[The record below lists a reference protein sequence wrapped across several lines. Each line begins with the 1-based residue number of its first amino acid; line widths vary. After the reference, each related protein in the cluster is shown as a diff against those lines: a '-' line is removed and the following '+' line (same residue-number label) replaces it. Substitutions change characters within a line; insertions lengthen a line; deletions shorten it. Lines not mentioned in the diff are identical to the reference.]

1 MPAVDRHRL
10 VVLTPAVIQLASLA
24 VVSIVA
30 GLVFD
35 TTVGLVVA
43 VVGLAAMLV
52 VHLVY
57 ASLLA
62 AWLERP
68 SLDEIPNGW
77 GVWTDVFARLYR
89 TRRATEQNEQRLL
102 ENEERFRRTISA
114 LPEGIVL
121 IDATLQIDWCNPVAE
136 QHLGVSLRAD
146 HGLRLTNLVRD
157 PEFVGYMTSAR
168 FDAPLVFQPVA
179 RPGLALEVRIVE
191 FDQARSIVITRD
203 ITQRERVDAV
213 RRDFIAN
220 VSHELRTPLTV
231 VNGFLETLIDAQPD
245 NGPTRQHHLHLMQ
258 EQAQRMHRL
267 VEDLLTLSR
276 LESRE
281 TVVPDEVV
289 DVRQLVRE
297 VADEARALSL
307 GRHQIDVELEP
318 GFVLGS
324 REELRSAYGNIVS
337 NAVRY
342 TPDGGAIKLAWREDA
357 SGGRFEVS
365 DTGIGIAPEH
375 IARLTERFYRVDKSR
390 SRETG
395 GTGLGLAI
403 VKHVLLRHGGHLEVQ
418 SELGRGSTFAAV
430 LPVARLLSASSE
442 TADGCVGFKP
452 TRGAKICGPRG
463 VAQPGSA
470 SALGAEGRRFESSHP
485 DHCSTQTC
493 NLPVAQLDRA
503 PAF

>member
-1 MPAVDRHRL
+1 MLDRSRNL
-10 VVLTPAVIQLASLA
+10 LA
-24 VVSIVA
+24 VLAPALLRLA
-30 GLVFD
+30 GLAVFA
-35 TTVGLVVA
+35 TVVGVATNVQAGLWVA
-43 VVGLAAMLV
+43 VLGLAILLLI
-52 VHLVY
+52 HLRY
-57 ASLLA
+57 AILLA
-62 AWLERP
+62 AWLEQPRLEDVP
-68 SLDEIPNGW
+68 DGW
-77 GVWTDVFARLYR
+77 GVWADVFARLYR
-89 TRRATEQNEQRLL
+89 THRATAQNEHRLL

-146 HGLRLTNLVRD
+146 QGLRITNLVRD
-157 PEFVGYMTSAR
+157 PEFVGYITSAH
-168 FDAPLVFQPVA
+168 FDSPLIFQPIA
-179 RPGLALEVRIVE
+179 RPGLALEVRVVE
-191 FDQARSIVITRD
+191 FEPARSILITRD

-231 VNGFLETLIDAQPD
+231 VNGFLETLIDAQSE
-245 NGPTRQHHLHLMQ
+245 NGTTRQHHLQLMH

-281 TVVPDEVV
+281 TPVTDEVV

-307 GRHQIDVELEP
+307 GRHQIDVDLTP
-318 GFVLGS
+318 GFVRGS
-324 REELRSAYGNIVS
+324 REELRSAFGNIVS

-342 TPDGGAIKLAWREDA
+342 TPDGGIISLAWREDA

-365 DTGIGIAPEH
+365 DTGLGVASDH
-375 IARLTERFYRVDKSR
+375 IPRLTERFYRVDKSR

-403 VKHVLLRHGGHLEVQ
+403 VKHVLLRHGGHLDVQ
-418 SELGRGSTFAAV
+418 SEIGRGSTFSAV
-430 LPVARLLSASSE
+430 LPAERLLTSNDVAVA
-442 TADGCVGFKP
+442 TA
-452 TRGAKICGPRG
+452 
-463 VAQPGSA
+463 
-470 SALGAEGRRFESSHP
+470 
-485 DHCSTQTC
+485 
-493 NLPVAQLDRA
+493 
-503 PAF
+503 

>member
-1 MPAVDRHRL
+1 MLDRSRSGLILLAPALLRL
-10 VVLTPAVIQLASLA
+10 
-24 VVSIVA
+24 A
-30 GLVFD
+30 GLAAFA
-35 TTVGLVVA
+35 TI
-43 VVGLAAMLV
+43 VGLAFGMQAGLWIAV
-52 VHLVY
+52 IGLAALLLIHVRY
-57 ASLLA
+57 AALLA
-62 AWLERP
+62 AWLDQPRLEDVP
-68 SLDEIPNGW
+68 DGW
-77 GVWTDVFARLYR
+77 GIWTDVFARLYR
-89 TRRATEQNEQRLL
+89 TRRSTEQNEQRLL

-136 QHLGVSLRAD
+136 QHLGISLRAD
-146 HGLRLTNLVRD
+146 HGLRVTNLVRD

-168 FDAPLVFQPVA
+168 FDQALVFQPMS
-179 RPGLALEVRIVE
+179 RPGLALEVRVVE
-191 FDQARSIVITRD
+191 FELARSILITRD

-231 VNGFLETLIDAQPD
+231 VNGFLETLIDAQTE
-245 NGPTRQHHLHLMQ
+245 NGSTRQHHLQLMH

-281 TVVPDEVV
+281 TNVSDELV

-307 GRHQIDVELEP
+307 GRHQIDVELTP
-318 GFVLGS
+318 GFVRGS
-324 REELRSAYGNIVS
+324 HEELRSAFGNIVS

-342 TPDGGAIKLAWREDA
+342 TPDGGIISLAWREDA

-365 DTGIGIAPEH
+365 DTGLGVAPDH
-375 IARLTERFYRVDKSR
+375 IPRLTERFYRVDKSR

-403 VKHVLLRHGGHLEVQ
+403 VKHVLLRHGGHLDVQ
-418 SELGRGSTFAAV
+418 SEVGRGSTFSAV
-430 LPVARLLSASSE
+430 LPIERV
-442 TADGCVGFKP
+442 
-452 TRGAKICGPRG
+452 
-463 VAQPGSA
+463 VAQSDEIA
-470 SALGAEGRRFESSHP
+470 AA
-485 DHCSTQTC
+485 
-493 NLPVAQLDRA
+493 A
-503 PAF
+503 

>member
-1 MPAVDRHRL
+1 MGSHRFVALAPAAARL
-10 VVLTPAVIQLASLA
+10 ALLALAS
-24 VVSIVA
+24 IVT
-30 GLVFD
+30 GLLGG
-35 TTVGLVVA
+35 TVLGLSVA
-43 VVGLAAMLV
+43 VVGLVGLLV

-62 AWLERP
+62 AWLENP
-68 SLDEIPNGW
+68 NLDRIPEGW
-77 GVWTDVFARLYR
+77 GIWADVFARLYR
-89 TRRATEQNEQRLL
+89 SRRLTEKNERRLQ

-136 QHLGVSLRAD
+136 QHLGISLRAD
-146 HGLRLTNLVRD
+146 QGLRVTNLVRD

-168 FDAPLVFQPVA
+168 FDQALIFQPMA
-179 RPGLALEVRIVE
+179 RPGLALEARVVE
-191 FDQARSIVITRD
+191 FEPARSILITRD

-231 VNGFLETLIDAQPD
+231 VNGFLETLLDAQAE
-245 NGPTRQHHLHLMQ
+245 NGTTRQHHLQLMH

-281 TVVPDEVV
+281 TPVADEVV
-289 DVRQLVRE
+289 DIRQLVRE

-307 GRHQIDVELEP
+307 GRHQIDVDLTP
-318 GFVLGS
+318 GFVRGN
-324 REELRSAYGNIVS
+324 REELRSAFGNMVS

-342 TPDGGAIKLAWREDA
+342 TPDGGVISLSWREEA
-357 SGGRFEVS
+357 TGGRFEVR
-365 DTGIGIAPEH
+365 DTGLGVAPEH
-375 IARLTERFYRVDKSR
+375 LPRLTERFYRVDKSR

-403 VKHVLLRHGGHLEVQ
+403 VKHVLLRHGGYLDVQ
-418 SELGRGSTFAAV
+418 SEIGRGSTFSAV
-430 LPVARLLSASSE
+430 LPVERLL
-442 TADGCVGFKP
+442 TANDMD
-452 TRGAKICGPRG
+452 
-463 VAQPGSA
+463 VATA
-470 SALGAEGRRFESSHP
+470 
-485 DHCSTQTC
+485 
-493 NLPVAQLDRA
+493 
-503 PAF
+503 

>member
-1 MPAVDRHRL
+1 MSDGLRGRVAVLAPALLRL
-10 VVLTPAVIQLASLA
+10 
-24 VVSIVA
+24 A
-30 GLVFD
+30 GLALLATIVGIGWSAQAGLW
-35 TTVGLVVA
+35 VAVLGLVA
-43 VVGLAAMLV
+43 LLLI
-52 VHLVY
+52 HLRY
-57 ASLLA
+57 AILLA
-62 AWLERP
+62 AWLEKPRLEDVP
-68 SLDEIPNGW
+68 DGW
-77 GVWTDVFARLYR
+77 GVWADVFARLYR
-89 TRRATEQNEQRLL
+89 THRATAQNERRLL

-146 HGLRLTNLVRD
+146 QGLRITNLVRD

-168 FDAPLVFQPVA
+168 FDSPLVFQPIA

-191 FDQARSIVITRD
+191 FEAARSILITRD

-231 VNGFLETLIDAQPD
+231 VNGFLETLIDAQSED
-245 NGPTRQHHLHLMQ
+245 GTTRQHHLQLMH

-281 TVVPDEVV
+281 TPVADETV

-307 GRHQIDVELEP
+307 GRHQIDVDLTP
-318 GFVLGS
+318 GLVLGS
-324 REELRSAYGNIVS
+324 REELRSAFANIVS

-342 TPDGGAIKLAWREDA
+342 TPDGGVISLAWRQDA

-365 DTGIGIAPEH
+365 DTGLGVAAQDIP
-375 IARLTERFYRVDKSR
+375 RLTERFYRVDKSR

-403 VKHVLLRHGGHLEVQ
+403 VKHVLLRHGGHLEIR
-418 SELGRGSTFAAV
+418 SEIGRGSTFSAV
-430 LPVARLLSASSE
+430 LPVERLLAQ
-442 TADGCVGFKP
+442 TAD
-452 TRGAKICGPRG
+452 T
-463 VAQPGSA
+463 VAIA
-470 SALGAEGRRFESSHP
+470 
-485 DHCSTQTC
+485 
-493 NLPVAQLDRA
+493 
-503 PAF
+503 

>member
-1 MPAVDRHRL
+1 MLTVDHHRFAVLAPAVARL
-10 VVLTPAVIQLASLA
+10 AVLA

-30 GLVFD
+30 GLVFNP
-35 TTVGLVVA
+35 TVGLAVA
-43 VVGLAAMLV
+43 VAGLTALLI

-57 ASLLA
+57 TSLLA
-62 AWLERP
+62 AWLEAPR
-68 SLDEIPNGW
+68 LEDVPNGW

-89 TRRATEQNEQRLL
+89 SRRATEQNERRLL
-102 ENEERFRRTISA
+102 DNEERFRRTISA

-121 IDATLQIDWCNPVAE
+121 IDATLQIDWCNPIAE
-136 QHLGVSLRAD
+136 QHLGISLRAD
-146 HGLRLTNLVRD
+146 QGLRVTNLVRD
-157 PEFVGYMTSAR
+157 PEFVNYMTSAR
-168 FDAPLVFQPVA
+168 FDAPLIFQPIA

-191 FDQARSIVITRD
+191 FELARSILITRD

-231 VNGFLETLIDAQPD
+231 VNGFLEMLIDAQSE
-245 NGPTRQHHLHLMQ
+245 NGATRQHHLQLMH

-281 TVVPDEVV
+281 SPLADEVV

-307 GRHQIDVELEP
+307 GRHQIDVELTP

-324 REELRSAYGNIVS
+324 REELRSAFGNIVS

-342 TPDGGAIKLAWREDA
+342 TPDGGTIKLAWREDA
-357 SGGRFEVS
+357 NGARFEVS
-365 DTGIGIAPEH
+365 DTGIGIAPED
-375 IARLTERFYRVDKSR
+375 IARVTERFYRVDKSR

-403 VKHVLLRHGGHLEVQ
+403 VKHVLLRHDGYLDVQ
-418 SELGRGSTFAAV
+418 SQIGRGSTFSAV
-430 LPVARLLSASSE
+430 LPPARLIVADDAAVA
-442 TADGCVGFKP
+442 TA
-452 TRGAKICGPRG
+452 
-463 VAQPGSA
+463 
-470 SALGAEGRRFESSHP
+470 
-485 DHCSTQTC
+485 
-493 NLPVAQLDRA
+493 
-503 PAF
+503 

>member
-1 MPAVDRHRL
+1 MPEQSRNR
-10 VVLTPAVIQLASLA
+10 LA
-24 VVSIVA
+24 VLAPALLPLA
-30 GLVFD
+30 GLAVFA
-35 TTVGLVVA
+35 T
-43 VVGLAAMLV
+43 VVGLASNLQAGLWV
-52 VHLVY
+52 AVLGLAILLLIHLRY
-57 ASLLA
+57 AIVLA
-62 AWLERP
+62 AWLEQPRLEDVP
-68 SLDEIPNGW
+68 DGW
-77 GVWTDVFARLYR
+77 GVWADVFARLYR
-89 TRRATEQNEQRLL
+89 THRATAQNERQLL

-146 HGLRLTNLVRD
+146 QGLRITNLVRD

-168 FDAPLVFQPVA
+168 FDSPLVFQPIA
-179 RPGLALEVRIVE
+179 RPGLALEVRVVE
-191 FDQARSIVITRD
+191 FELARWILITRD

-231 VNGFLETLIDAQPD
+231 VNGFLETLIDAQSE
-245 NGPTRQHHLHLMQ
+245 NGTTRQHHLQLMH

-281 TVVPDEVV
+281 TPVVDEVV

-307 GRHQIDVELEP
+307 GRHQIDVDLTP
-318 GFVLGS
+318 GFVRGS
-324 REELRSAYGNIVS
+324 REELRSAFGNIVS

-342 TPDGGAIKLAWREDA
+342 TPDGGIISLAWREDA
-357 SGGRFEVS
+357 SGGHFEVS
-365 DTGIGIAPEH
+365 DTGLGVASDH
-375 IARLTERFYRVDKSR
+375 IPRLTERFYRVDKSR

-403 VKHVLLRHGGHLEVQ
+403 VKHVLLRHGGHLDVQ
-418 SELGRGSTFAAV
+418 SEIGRGSTFSAV
-430 LPVARLLSASSE
+430 LPVDRLLAQNE
-442 TADGCVGFKP
+442 VAVATA
-452 TRGAKICGPRG
+452 
-463 VAQPGSA
+463 
-470 SALGAEGRRFESSHP
+470 
-485 DHCSTQTC
+485 
-493 NLPVAQLDRA
+493 
-503 PAF
+503 

>member
-1 MPAVDRHRL
+1 MLDRSRNLLAVLAPAL
-10 VVLTPAVIQLASLA
+10 LQLA
-24 VVSIVA
+24 
-30 GLVFD
+30 
-35 TTVGLVVA
+35 
-43 VVGLAAMLV
+43 GLAAVATAVGVASNLQAGLWV
-52 VHLVY
+52 AVLGLAILLLIHLRY
-57 ASLLA
+57 AILLS
-62 AWLERP
+62 AWLEQPR
-68 SLDEIPNGW
+68 LDDVPDGW
-77 GVWTDVFARLYR
+77 GVWADVFARLYR
-89 TRRATEQNEQRLL
+89 THRATAQNEHRLL

-146 HGLRLTNLVRD
+146 QGLRITNLVRD

-168 FDAPLVFQPVA
+168 FDSPLVFQPIA
-179 RPGLALEVRIVE
+179 RPGLALEVRVVE
-191 FDQARSIVITRD
+191 FELARSILITRD

-231 VNGFLETLIDAQPD
+231 VNGFLETLIDAQSED
-245 NGPTRQHHLHLMQ
+245 GTARQHHLQLMH

-281 TVVPDEVV
+281 TLVSDEVV

-307 GRHQIDVELEP
+307 GRHQIDVDLTP
-318 GFVLGS
+318 GFVRGS
-324 REELRSAYGNIVS
+324 REELRSAFGNIVS

-342 TPDGGAIKLAWREDA
+342 TPDGGSISLAWREDA

-365 DTGIGIAPEH
+365 DTGLGVAPDH
-375 IARLTERFYRVDKSR
+375 IPRLTERFYRVDKSR

-403 VKHVLLRHGGHLEVQ
+403 VKHVLLRHGGHLDVQ
-418 SELGRGSTFAAV
+418 SKSAVAA
-430 LPVARLLSASSE
+430 
-442 TADGCVGFKP
+442 
-452 TRGAKICGPRG
+452 
-463 VAQPGSA
+463 
-470 SALGAEGRRFESSHP
+470 RFQRCCRP
-485 DHCSTQTC
+485 KDC
-493 NLPVAQLDRA
+493 
-503 PAF
+503 

>member
-1 MPAVDRHRL
+1 MDRHRL
-10 VVLTPAVIQLASLA
+10 TVLAPAAARLTLLGAVSVIAGLLFGPVIGLSVA
-24 VVSIVA
+24 VA
-30 GLVFD
+30 GLAAL
-35 TTVGLVVA
+35 LVIH
-43 VVGLAAMLV
+43 LAYTGM
-52 VHLVY
+52 
-57 ASLLA
+57 LA

-68 SLDEIPNGW
+68 DLDRIPEGW
-77 GVWTDVFARLYR
+77 GIWADVFARLYR
-89 TRRATEQNEQRLL
+89 TRRSTEQNERRLQ

-121 IDATLQIDWCNPVAE
+121 VDATLQIDWCNPVAE
-136 QHLGVSLRAD
+136 QHLGISLRAD
-146 HGLRLTNLVRD
+146 QGLRVTNLVRD
-157 PEFVGYMTSAR
+157 PEFVNYMTSAR
-168 FDAPLVFQPVA
+168 FDQALVFQPMS
-179 RPGLALEVRIVE
+179 RPGLALEARVVE
-191 FDQARSIVITRD
+191 FELARSIVITRD

-231 VNGFLETLIDAQPD
+231 VNGFLETLIDAQSED
-245 NGPTRQHHLHLMQ
+245 GTTRQHHLQLMH

-281 TVVPDEVV
+281 TPVADETV

-307 GRHQIDVELEP
+307 GRHQIDVDLTP

-324 REELRSAYGNIVS
+324 REELRSAFANIVS

-342 TPDGGAIKLAWREDA
+342 TPDGGVISLAWREDA

-365 DTGIGIAPEH
+365 DTGLGVAPED
-375 IARLTERFYRVDKSR
+375 IPRLTERFYRVDKSR

-403 VKHVLLRHGGHLEVQ
+403 VKHVLLRHGGYLDVR
-418 SELGRGSTFAAV
+418 SEIGRGSTFSAV
-430 LPVARLLSASSE
+430 LPVERLLAR
-442 TADGCVGFKP
+442 TAD
-452 TRGAKICGPRG
+452 TAA
-463 VAQPGSA
+463 VA
-470 SALGAEGRRFESSHP
+470 
-485 DHCSTQTC
+485 
-493 NLPVAQLDRA
+493 
-503 PAF
+503 

>member
-1 MPAVDRHRL
+1 MRAVDTHRFA
-10 VVLTPAVIQLASLA
+10 VLAPAAVWLASLA
-24 VVSIVA
+24 AVSIVA
-30 GLVFD
+30 SLVFSPI
-35 TTVGLVVA
+35 VGLSVA
-43 VVGLAAMLV
+43 VAALAGLLV
-52 VHLVY
+52 IHLVY

-68 SLDEIPNGW
+68 VLEEIPNGW
-77 GVWTDVFARLYR
+77 GIWTDVFARLYR
-89 TRRATEQNEQRLL
+89 VRRSTEQNERRLQ

-136 QHLGVSLRAD
+136 QHLGISLRAD
-146 HGLRLTNLVRD
+146 QGLRVTNLVRD
-157 PEFVGYMTSAR
+157 PEFVGYMTSAH
-168 FDAPLVFQPVA
+168 FDQALVFQPMS
-179 RPGLALEVRIVE
+179 RPGLALEVRVVE
-191 FDQARSIVITRD
+191 FELARSILITRD

-231 VNGFLETLIDAQPD
+231 VNGFLETLIDAQTD
-245 NGPTRQHHLHLMQ
+245 NGGTRQHHLQLMH

-281 TVVPDEVV
+281 TPVADEVV

-307 GRHQIDVELEP
+307 GRHRIDVDLTP

-324 REELRSAYGNIVS
+324 REELRSAFGNIVS

-342 TPDGGAIKLAWREDA
+342 TPEGGTILLVWREEA
-357 SGGRFEVS
+357 SGGRFEVT
-365 DTGIGIAPEH
+365 DTGIGIAPED

-403 VKHVLLRHGGHLEVQ
+403 VKHVLLRHEGHLDVQ
-418 SELGRGSTFAAV
+418 SEIGKGSTFSAV
-430 LPVARLLSASSE
+430 LPAARLLAHDN
-442 TADGCVGFKP
+442 A
-452 TRGAKICGPRG
+452 G
-463 VAQPGSA
+463 VAA
-470 SALGAEGRRFESSHP
+470 A
-485 DHCSTQTC
+485 
-493 NLPVAQLDRA
+493 
-503 PAF
+503 